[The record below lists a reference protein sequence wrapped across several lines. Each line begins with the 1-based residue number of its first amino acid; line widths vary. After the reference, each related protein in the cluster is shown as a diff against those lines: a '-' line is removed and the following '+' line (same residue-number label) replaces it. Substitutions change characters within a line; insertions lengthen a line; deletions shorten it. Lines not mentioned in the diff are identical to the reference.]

1 MLSELSIKDFA
12 IIEELHVSFEE
23 GMTVLTGETGAG
35 KSIIIGAIQLL
46 AGGRGSHQFVRHGA
60 KKAELEGMF
69 RLDFMTEDFRHQL
82 DDLGIDWSDDYVFII
97 RRDINASG
105 KSTCRINGTLVTIA
119 MLREVMRHLVDI
131 HSQHENQSLM
141 DERYHIHLLDQFA
154 GEDFQK
160 TFTSYTEM
168 YQRYVKY
175 KRQLEEQML
184 DERQVAQQIDI
195 YSFQLNEIDE
205 AHLEI
210 DEEEKLIQEQT
221 QLKHFDRI
229 YSRLGTAY
237 EALSN
242 ENHGLDWIGSAM
254 SDLEDA
260 ATVDETLETLA
271 ETTSSNF
278 YALQDV
284 AHQLSDILADM
295 EFNPSRLEEVESRL
309 ALIGQLQRKY
319 GETIEDILI
328 YRESIADEL
337 DRLLHRDERLAE
349 VEEKFEQVKQD
360 LMIEAEELSIIRK
373 QNADQLKV
381 AIERQLADLHM
392 EKAQFDVRVERKSG
406 ETFDAFGYD
415 NVAFYIS
422 TNVGE
427 PFMPLV
433 QVASGGELSRVML
446 ALKTIFSVHEGVL
459 SIIFDEV
466 DTGVGGRAAQAI
478 ADKITTISNHSQV
491 LCISHLPQV
500 AAMAD
505 HHYVIEKEVENG
517 RTFTRIRAVEEEK
530 REEELSRMLSG
541 AEVTPLTLR
550 HAAELIELGKERKRD
565 IMGHR

>member
-1 MLSELSIKDFA
+1 LLSELSIKDFA

-60 KKAELEGMF
+60 KKAEIEGMF
-69 RLDFMTEDFRHQL
+69 RLKYMTDDFRHQL
-82 DDLGIDWSDDYVFII
+82 TDLGIDWSDDYVFVI
-97 RRDINASG
+97 RRDISASG

-119 MLREVMRHLVDI
+119 MLREVMRHLIDI

-154 GEDFQK
+154 GEDFKK
-160 TFTSYTEM
+160 TFASYTEM
-168 YQRYVKY
+168 YQRYKKY

-195 YSFQLNEIDE
+195 YSFQLNEINE
-205 AHLEI
+205 AQLEI
-210 DEEEKLIQEQT
+210 GEEEKLLQEQT

-260 ATVDETLETLA
+260 ATVDESLETLA
-271 ETTSSNF
+271 ETTTSNF

-284 AHQLSDILADM
+284 AHQLSDILSDM

-337 DRLLHRDERLAE
+337 DRLVHRDERLAE

-373 QNADQLKV
+373 QNAEQLKV
-381 AIERQLADLHM
+381 AIERQLADLQM
-392 EKAQFDVRVERKSG
+392 GKAQFDVRIERK
-406 ETFDAFGYD
+406 EKDIFDAFGYD
-415 NVAFYIS
+415 HVAFYIS

-478 ADKITTISNHSQV
+478 ADKMTMIAHYSQV

-505 HHYVIEKEVENG
+505 HHYVIEKEVEDG

-550 HAAELIELGKERKRD
+550 HAAELITLGKERKRAMAD
-565 IMGHR
+565 DE